1 MASVIVAVVAVVRVL
16 VWAAAIIDTVL
27 VVKVLVIDALAGVE
41 IIVVGVM
48 VTVDVPSDVDVTL
61 FMDASAGAMLGVLTE
76 IGIEVLPDVSAN
88 AFAVAMAASEF
99 SR

>member
-1 MASVIVAVVAVVRVL
+1 MIVAVVAVVRVL

-27 VVKVLVIDALAGVE
+27 LVKVLVIDVLADVE

-48 VTVDVPSDVDVTL
+48 VIVDVDL
-61 FMDASAGAMLGVLTE
+61 FMDASAGVMLGGLTE
-76 IGIEVLPDVSAN
+76 IGNEVLPDVSAN